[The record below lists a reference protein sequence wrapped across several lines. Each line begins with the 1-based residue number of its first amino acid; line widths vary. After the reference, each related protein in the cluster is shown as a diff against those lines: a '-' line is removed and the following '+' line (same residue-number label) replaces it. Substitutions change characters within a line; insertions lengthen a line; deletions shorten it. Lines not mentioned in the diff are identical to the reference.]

1 MSKIGQPG
9 SNYASEM
16 EMVYR
21 ITGCLTLVMLSI
33 DSLNPVKQ
41 VINILYSF
49 YYLLL
54 NFFLKKGL

>member
-21 ITGCLTLVMLSI
+21 ITGCLTLVMLSV

-41 VINILYSF
+41 VYRNFNIF
-49 YYLLL
+49 IHFIIYY
-54 NFFLKKGL
+54 

>member
-41 VINILYSF
+41 V
-49 YYLLL
+49 
-54 NFFLKKGL
+54 